1 MRGAVS
7 YSDTE
12 LRGRECC
19 ATGNETSV
27 KVWFGSVVGVSTG
40 WLGGWVGGGV
50 AGWWV
55 GWLGRWVEKGGE
67 EVWMGGG
74 GEGDYIPINTLSPPE
89 RLLH

>member
-27 KVWFGSVVGVSTG
+27 KVWFGSVVGGLTG
-40 WLGGWVGGGV
+40 WVGGWVGGWRVG
-50 AGWWV
+50 GLV
-55 GWLGRWVEKGGE
+55 GWVDGWRRGGE
-67 EVWMGGG
+67 EVWMG
-74 GEGDYIPINTLSPPE
+74 PP
-89 RLLH
+89 